1 MKSLSC
7 LLAAICLAHFA
18 AAYSPI
24 IDGALADVRIKVVDD
39 TGVAVPDATM
49 SVTFYTAPEKVD
61 VKRGKTDAE
70 GFFSAKGRCVGEA
83 YAWIRKEG
91 YYDTKIS
98 PKFQALS
105 DKEAERQRKWSD
117 GTVETVE
124 TLKRKRQPTSLKL
137 NHRQYWAFPTT
148 NEVFFLDL
156 ESCQWCPPYGKG
168 RHKDISLF
176 YEAIE
181 HPEEG
186 WAVSYWN
193 KLTLTMPNVVDGLYR
208 VKTDSFSKF
217 VYAYEA
223 NANADYSKSLVLEIE
238 RKNDRMV
245 KIDIPK
251 DDEYFIFRTRT
262 ATNELGQVTHA
273 NYGRIGE
280 KLNLAIGLSIKTW
293 FNPKDNDTNLE
304 DARSR

>member
-1 MKSLSC
+1 MRQF
-7 LLAAICLAHFA
+7 LLPLVVLGFGSVY

-24 IDGALADVRIKVVDD
+24 IDGALADVRIKVLDD
-39 TGVAVPDATM
+39 MGEAVPDATI

-61 VKRGKTDAE
+61 VKRGKTDAQ
-70 GFFSAKGRCVGEA
+70 GRFSARGMCIGEVH
-83 YAWIRKEG
+83 AWIRKDG
-91 YYDTKIS
+91 YYDTKID
-98 PKFQALS
+98 PAFRLLP
-105 DKEAERQRKWSD
+105 DKDAERLRKWSE
-117 GTVETVE
+117 GTVESTA
-124 TLKRKRQPTSLKL
+124 TLKKKHNPVGL
-137 NHRQYWAFPTT
+137 NFGYRQYWSFPVT

-156 ESCQWCPPYGKG
+156 ESCQWCPPYGNG
-168 RHKDISLF
+168 NHRDLSLV
-176 YEAIE
+176 YEAAE

-193 KLTLTMPNVVDGLYR
+193 KLTLAMPNIVDGFYR
-208 VKTDSFSKF
+208 RKTDSFSKF
-217 VYAYEA
+217 AYDYEA
-223 NANADYSKSLVLEIE
+223 STNVVYSKSLVLEIE

-251 DDEYFIFRTRT
+251 DDEYFIFRIRT
-262 ATNELGQVTHA
+262 ETNELGQVTHA

-304 DARSR
+304 DSRAW